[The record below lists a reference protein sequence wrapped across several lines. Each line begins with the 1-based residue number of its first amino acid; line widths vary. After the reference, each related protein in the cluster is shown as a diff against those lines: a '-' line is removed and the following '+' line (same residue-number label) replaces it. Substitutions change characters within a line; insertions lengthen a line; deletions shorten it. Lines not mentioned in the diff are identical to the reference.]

1 MGGGRTARL
10 PLRFLLVATIALVVS
25 GGGATAQPLRTAIY
39 LEAEAIDSSAA
50 VAFARTRAAG
60 ASLVRLQ
67 LTWSSVAPADRP
79 PGFDPT
85 NPSDPA
91 YHWAAFDDEIKL
103 AKADGLEPMVSIF
116 VAPAWAERSA
126 GGPAFAGGRDPS
138 PTALAEFARAAAR
151 RYSGSFQGLPRI
163 RYWLV
168 WNEPNLS
175 IYLAPQL
182 KDNVPVSPRW
192 YQQAVNGVADAIHSV
207 HPDNVVVAGET
218 APFRDITPSVLKQ
231 RTDWGPLSFMRAFLC
246 LSKSLRPTCAT
257 RVHFD
262 AWSHH
267 PYTSGGP
274 THHANYPDD
283 VSLGD
288 LPEMR
293 RVLQAGVRTGHIVS
307 ARPVQFWVTEFSWD
321 TKPPDPKG
329 VPMALAKRWV
339 AEALYRMW
347 LNGVSVVTWFQLR
360 DLPLTTSYLQS
371 GLYFGGRPLASTKP
385 KPTLEA
391 FRFPLVAFKSGLRA
405 VLVWGRTP
413 GGVSARVLVERS
425 FKGGWK
431 ALGTL
436 RSDSNGIFRGRFR
449 TTTTGSV
456 RARLASTGER
466 SLPFSLRPVPDHFY
480 YPFGNPR
487 LTKPPGK

>member
-1 MGGGRTARL
+1 
-10 PLRFLLVATIALVVS
+10 
-25 GGGATAQPLRTAIY
+25 
-39 LEAEAIDSSAA
+39 
-50 VAFARTRAAG
+50 
-60 ASLVRLQ
+60 
-67 LTWSSVAPADRP
+67 
-79 PGFDPT
+79 
-85 NPSDPA
+85 
-91 YHWAAFDDEIKL
+91 
-103 AKADGLEPMVSIF
+103 
-116 VAPAWAERSA
+116 
-126 GGPAFAGGRDPS
+126 
-138 PTALAEFARAAAR
+138 
-151 RYSGSFQGLPRI
+151 
-163 RYWLV
+163 
-168 WNEPNLS
+168 
-175 IYLAPQL
+175 
-182 KDNVPVSPRW
+182 
-192 YQQAVNGVADAIHSV
+192 
-207 HPDNVVVAGET
+207 
-218 APFRDITPSVLKQ
+218 
-231 RTDWGPLSFMRAFLC
+231 
-246 LSKSLRPTCAT
+246 
-257 RVHFD
+257 
-262 AWSHH
+262 
-267 PYTSGGP
+267 
-274 THHANYPDD
+274 
-283 VSLGD
+283 
-288 LPEMR
+288 
-293 RVLQAGVRTGHIVS
+293 
-307 ARPVQFWVTEFSWD
+307 
-321 TKPPDPKG
+321 
-329 VPMALAKRWV
+329 MALAKRWV